1 MANLSKRHSRRPGRM
16 DGGSSWISY
25 SDMMAALLLVFVLIL
40 CYSLYQYYLMLDTK
54 TAELSQQQV
63 TLDTQQVQLENQ
75 TKTLEQR
82 EAELKAAQM
91 NLVESQRQLQESQG
105 KLAEQEATLSAA
117 QSLLSAQEREL
128 LASSTQMASQQEI
141 LDSQQIKI
149 DELLGI
155 RTRIIQDLGVALSGA
170 KLNAKVD
177 PATGNI
183 MMDSAVFFDTGTSNI
198 KDAGKSMLNE
208 FIPIYLSVLLRPEYQ
223 DFLGSIIIEGHTDT
237 VGSFLTNLEL
247 SQRRAFAVVSYC
259 LSMPALTESQRATL
273 QAIITATGRSY
284 SAPITDSSG
293 NVLLDE
299 SRRVEFKFSLKD
311 AEMIEEMNRILS
323 N

>member
-1 MANLSKRHSRRPGRM
+1 M
-16 DGGSSWISY
+16 DGGASWISY

-40 CYSLYQYYLMLDTK
+40 CYSLYQYFLMLDTK

-82 EAELKAAQM
+82 ETELKAAQM
-91 NLVESQRQLQESQG
+91 NLVESQRQLEESQQ
-105 KLAEQEATLSAA
+105 KLTEQEATLAA
-117 QSLLSAQEREL
+117 AEILLSAQEREL
-128 LASSTQMASQQEI
+128 LASSAQVASQQET

-170 KLNAKVD
+170 NLNAKVD
-177 PATGNI
+177 PSTGNI

-198 KDAGKSMLNE
+198 KDAGKGMLND
-208 FIPIYLSVLLRPEYQ
+208 FIPIYLSVLLRPEYA

-237 VGSFLTNLEL
+237 SGSFLTNLEL

-259 LSMPALTESQRATL
+259 LSMPTLSEEQRATL
-273 QAIITATGRSY
+273 QTIITATGRSY
-284 SAPITDSSG
+284 SAPVRDASG
-293 NVLLDE
+293 NVLMDE